1 MRRRDAKEPY
11 DSARAKR
18 YASRVGKLIF
28 VVPSSRVDCAYAI
41 GMCARCLTFPTDEME
56 ACVDRITVY
65 LAQNESVGVNYS
77 ADAVKPELHAY
88 SDSDWQVTHSTTGFA
103 VMLAGAAVSY
113 SSKRQQSIA
122 LSSTEAEIMAASQCA
137 CEVMFIRNLY
147 GEMGGDISKPTVIY
161 VDNSGAV
168 QLARDRRSCQR
179 SRHIQRRFLKLR
191 EW

>member
-1 MRRRDAKEPY
+1 
-11 DSARAKR
+11 
-18 YASRVGKLIF
+18 
-28 VVPSSRVDCAYAI
+28 
-41 GMCARCLTFPTDEME
+41 ME

-191 EW
+191 EWQAEGHIKLVYVSTDDNAADVLTKPLPTAAFRKHTDTLTGA

>member
-1 MRRRDAKEPY
+1 
-11 DSARAKR
+11 
-18 YASRVGKLIF
+18 
-28 VVPSSRVDCAYAI
+28 
-41 GMCARCLTFPTDEME
+41 ME
-56 ACVDRITVY
+56 ACVDRVTVY
-65 LAQNESVGVNYS
+65 LAQNESAGVTYS
-77 ADAVKPELHAY
+77 ANASKPELHAY

-137 CEVMFIRNLY
+137 CEVMFIRGLY
-147 GEMGGDISKPTVIY
+147 AEMGGDISKPTVIY

-191 EW
+191 EWQAEGHIKLVYVSTDENAADVLTKPLATAAFRKHTDTLSGA